1 MEVKGLTERSVYVCV
16 HGCVYACLVLT
27 TLLYGDG
34 ILVFRYRLLL
44 LLFLSLLLLLLLLL
58 MSATYYSI
66 IKTSRLIDLLS
77 LRVCVCA
84 CG

>member
-1 MEVKGLTERSVYVCV
+1 MEVKGLSERSEYVCV

-44 LLFLSLLLLLLLLL
+44 LLFLSLLLLLL